1 MAVFDELRKAV
12 AKAQKF
18 NVQAFEVKIL
28 ADDGRVLKL
37 AAYSQKIAAAENRKH
52 EASTDK
58 FNFADYLNEY
68 IRRHK

>member
-28 ADDGRVLKL
+28 ADDGRVFKL
-37 AAYSQKIAAAENRKH
+37 AAYGQKIAAAENRKH

-58 FNFADYLNEY
+58 VNFSELF
-68 IRRHK
+68 RHFGANK